1 MEGLQ
6 FQEVNGLT
14 LFLFLYKDPKLNFNV
29 SLPNIF
35 HPDRVLD
42 IRLAVLT
49 LCSSLKRLSLCL
61 IFDPVPFAV
70 LGDLD

>member
-1 MEGLQ
+1 MEGLSLQ
-6 FQEVNGLT
+6 GLNGLLLV
-14 LFLFLYKDPKLNFNV
+14 LFFTHV
-29 SLPNIF
+29 TVPNIF